1 MTAPDQPQAS
11 TPGHADR
18 LPAEQIPVGVE
29 VALGSHTVTEEE
41 VLSFGRDWDP
51 QYFHVD
57 EDAARESDFGG
68 LIASGIHTL
77 AVYQRLSVTQV
88 LTGYDIVAGRQLRE
102 VRFLRPVRPG
112 DTLTGSMRVERID
125 PAVNGRAMG
134 VSSGQLVNQHGKQ
147 VLTLDVDFVIRSE
160 TSPGRQSRP

>member
-1 MTAPDQPQAS
+1 MTAPEQPHA
-11 TPGHADR
+11 PADR

-29 VALGSHTVTEEE
+29 VELGSHTVTEEE
-41 VLSFGRDWDP
+41 VLAFGRDWDP